1 MYRRSL
7 HPSMQLLCYPLI
19 GFDVDSICVSRFQ
32 VIAQVIRKNGGAVVA
47 EQLAPYLDAPPP
59 QDTNAYAFSGSN
71 ALSGVVRTA
80 SWIGS

>member
-1 MYRRSL
+1 M
-7 HPSMQLLCYPLI
+7 
-19 GFDVDSICVSRFQ
+19 CVFRFQ

-80 SWIGS
+80 SSSARVYPILAI